1 MTSTR
6 PPSMN
11 FTDNNVSGMGSSHFN
26 IAIYIANR
34 PNVDDY
40 PTRCKLQP
48 LASGEIQYIG
58 QQTSN
63 HWRKVFNVSAK
74 FLFELHSRQEALRDH
89 KILID
94 TSWQQFRDHSL
105 FQSHSSD
112 ALLFSPPNLSNR
124 SAIHIIAGKTYA
136 RELKLNNLIWL
147 DDYFAVNLS
156 DRVIVCPYLDYRQLS
171 NARIERLVDLTLPLL
186 NKEG

>member
-1 MTSTR
+1 MIGLG
-6 PPSMN
+6 PSD
-11 FTDNNVSGMGSSHFN
+11 FD
-26 IAIYIANR
+26 IAIHIANR
-34 PNVDDY
+34 PNLDDY

-48 LASGEIQYIG
+48 LASGEIQYIS

-63 HWRKVFNVSAK
+63 HWRKIFNVSAK
-74 FLFELHSRQEALRDH
+74 FLFELHSRQEAQHNQKVLRDA
-89 KILID
+89 
-94 TSWQQFRDHSL
+94 SWQQFRDNSL
-105 FQSHSSD
+105 FQAHSNE
-112 ALLFSPPNLSNR
+112 ALLFSPPNLNSR
-124 SAIHIIAGKTYA
+124 DAIQIIAGKTYA